1 MDFIADG
8 FIQAFSLLF
17 SMDEETMNILVTTLQ
32 LTAVSMGVYCSSG
45 CLSASFSGTLISPA
59 NAASVPW

>member
-8 FIQAFSLLF
+8 FIQAFRLLF

-32 LTAVSMGVYCSSG
+32 LTAVSMGG
-45 CLSASFSGTLISPA
+45 ILLFG
-59 NAASVPW
+59 AASRLPSRVL